1 VIKLERLIIQSKP
14 VTFVRNLA
22 RRKTLPGL
30 QGLSVYDVWHFFFIR
45 TKKVGINERAATI
58 SFNMVMAIPAT
69 TIFLFTL
76 LPYLPVS
83 KQLYREMM
91 VFVRD
96 ISPNL
101 QTRQFIVGF
110 LNDFFNTPKKG
121 LLSLGFVLALFY
133 SSNAMMG
140 IIRTFD
146 RSLVEKHHSN
156 FFHKRLRAIG
166 LILIL
171 ILIFIGTTL
180 ISFGQ
185 GQLFIF
191 VLKKLKI
198 TNGHA
203 KAWIQN
209 LRWIVIVLLFLYSIA
224 FIYKYAPSVK
234 KRWKLLSTGAVFAT
248 LLIVVLTWLF
258 SIWAQNFSN
267 YNRLYGS
274 IGTVLMIMMLI
285 RLNSY
290 ILLVGYELNITIQ
303 TLKGEANGQLQ
314 NA

>member
-1 VIKLERLIIQSKP
+1 
-14 VTFVRNLA
+14 
-22 RRKTLPGL
+22 
-30 QGLSVYDVWHFFFIR
+30 
-45 TKKVGINERAATI
+45 
-58 SFNMVMAIPAT
+58 
-69 TIFLFTL
+69 
-76 LPYLPVS
+76 
-83 KQLYREMM
+83 M

-101 QTRQFIVGF
+101 QTRQFIISF

-121 LLSLGFVLALFY
+121 LLSLGFLLALFY

-146 RSLVEKHHSN
+146 RSLVEKHHST
-156 FFHKRLRAIG
+156 FFHKRMRAIG

-171 ILIFIGTTL
+171 IVIFIGTTL

-198 TNGHA
+198 TNAHA
-203 KAWIQN
+203 KTWIQN

-234 KRWKLLSTGAVFAT
+234 KRWRLLSTGAVFAT
-248 LLIVVLTWLF
+248 ILIVVLTWLF
-258 SIWAQNFSN
+258 SIWAQNFSS

-290 ILLVGYELNITIQ
+290 ILLVGYELNITIS
-303 TLKGEANGQLQ
+303 TLKGEENGHLQ
-314 NA
+314 NT

>member
-1 VIKLERLIIQSKP
+1 MIKLERIIIQSKP
-14 VTFVRNLA
+14 VTFIRNMA

-45 TKKVGINERAATI
+45 TKKIGINERAATI

-101 QTRQFIVGF
+101 QTRQFIISF

-121 LLSLGFVLALFY
+121 LLSLGFLLALFY

-156 FFHKRLRAIG
+156 FFHKRVRAMG
-166 LILIL
+166 LIIIL
-171 ILIFIGTTL
+171 IVIFIGTSL

-198 TNGHA
+198 TNVHA
-203 KAWIQN
+203 KSWIQN
-209 LRWIVIVLLFLYSIA
+209 LRWIVIVFLFLYSIA

-234 KRWKLLSTGAVFAT
+234 KRWRLLSTGAVFAT
-248 LLIVVLTWLF
+248 ILIIVITWLF

-285 RLNSY
+285 YINCF
-290 ILLVGYELNITIQ
+290 ILLVGYELNITIS
-303 TLKGEANGQLQ
+303 TLKGEEQAH
-314 NA
+314 AK

>member
-1 VIKLERLIIQSKP
+1 MIKLKRLIIQSKP
-14 VTFVRNLA
+14 ITFIRNQA
-22 RRKTLPGL
+22 RRQTLPGL
-30 QGLSVYDVWHFFFIR
+30 QGLSVYDVWRAFFAR

-83 KQLYREMM
+83 KQLYKEMM

-96 ISPNL
+96 VSPNL
-101 QTRQFIVGF
+101 QTRQFIISF

-146 RSLVEKHHSN
+146 RSLVEKHHST
-156 FFHKRLRAIG
+156 FLHKRLRAIG

-171 ILIFIGTTL
+171 LLIFIGTTL

-198 TNGHA
+198 TNVHA
-203 KAWIQN
+203 KSWIQN
-209 LRWIVIVLLFLYSIA
+209 LRWIVIIFLFLYSIA

-234 KRWKLLSTGAVFAT
+234 KRWRLLSTGAVFAT
-248 LLIVVLTWLF
+248 ILIILLTWLF

-290 ILLVGYELNITIQ
+290 ILLVGYELNITIS
-303 TLKGEANGQLQ
+303 TLKGEEDSRLQ